1 MGKDQE
7 GKAPMRY
14 TMPIQCSMEVNPR
27 QPGRGSK
34 QAWLTSLE
42 QLPLELDWGRRCQSR
57 KQAAGQA
64 AVRLYHPQRQLSSSK
79 QSFVKA
85 LPS

>member
-14 TMPIQCSMEVNPR
+14 TMPIQCSMEVNSR
-27 QPGRGSK
+27 H
-34 QAWLTSLE
+34 QAEAQSRLTSLD

-64 AVRLYHPQRQLSSSK
+64 EAVRLYHPQHQLSSSK
-79 QSFVKA
+79 QSFVKTP
-85 LPS
+85 PS